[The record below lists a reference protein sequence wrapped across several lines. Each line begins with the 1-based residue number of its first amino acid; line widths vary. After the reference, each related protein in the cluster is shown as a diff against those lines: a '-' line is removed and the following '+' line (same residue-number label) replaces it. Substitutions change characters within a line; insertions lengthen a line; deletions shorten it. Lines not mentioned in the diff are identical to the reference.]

1 MTFADN
7 VIKGYEESLISFLS
21 LFQVNKRQSS
31 KVALLESFYIIYEK
45 LGVRKTVT
53 PEIYNAILNNSDYIS
68 YARQGTVKWKSM
80 NERWKTVYEIW
91 SGTD

>member
-1 MTFADN
+1 MSLKDMKK
-7 VIKGYEESLISFLS
+7 VLISFLS

-68 YARQGTVKWKSM
+68 YARQGTVNGK
-80 NERWKTVYEIW
+80 V
-91 SGTD
+91 